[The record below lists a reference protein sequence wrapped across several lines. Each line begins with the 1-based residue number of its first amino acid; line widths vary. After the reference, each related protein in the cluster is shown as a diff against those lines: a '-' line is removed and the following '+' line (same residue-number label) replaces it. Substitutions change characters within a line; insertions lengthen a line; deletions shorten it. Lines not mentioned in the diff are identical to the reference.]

1 MRAPWRDD
9 LGKCHGK
16 AKLKSPAYSKL
27 PLDCVDEE
35 QRDGLLVLRA
45 AGLIAALLLR
55 LPAVG
60 QPAGPIIVRVLAITP
75 DGRRLLQRA
84 RNGGAPP
91 FLAARIGD
99 RGRGDHNAALG
110 G

>member
-1 MRAPWRDD
+1 MSIELLERMA
-9 LGKCHGK
+9 
-16 AKLKSPAYSKL
+16 AQKL
-27 PLDCVDEE
+27 PLDCVDEG

-60 QPAGPIIVRVLAITP
+60 QPAGPLIVRVLAITP

-84 RNGGAPP
+84 RNGGHRHSWPP
-91 FLAARIGD
+91 GSATKAGATTTPPWAVNRFK
-99 RGRGDHNAALG
+99 
-110 G
+110 